1 MIDLMEL
8 AKEGVKTITPFLAI
22 GGKEILKSAASDL
35 WKFIKGIAKSKE
47 EVNLIE
53 EFKATP
59 SDPSL
64 NLKLIELLESKI
76 KYDENLTSELA
87 EIIKTTQATVE
98 FKNYVTQIGDNN
110 IALTG
115 KIQNSTININ
125 K

>member
-22 GGKEILKSAASDL
+22 GGKEIIKSAASDL

-47 EVNLIE
+47 EENLIE
-53 EFKATP
+53 EFEASP
-59 SDPSL
+59 NDPSL

-76 KYDENLTSELA
+76 RHDENLTSTLT
-87 EIIKTTQATVE
+87 EIIRTTQATEE
-98 FKNYVTQIGDNN
+98 FKSYVTQIGDNN

>member
-53 EFKATP
+53 EFEATP
-59 SDPSL
+59 NDPSL

>member
-1 MIDLMEL
+1 MEL

-22 GGKEILKSAASDL
+22 GGKEIIKSAASDL

-47 EVNLIE
+47 EENLIE
-53 EFKATP
+53 EFEASP
-59 SDPSL
+59 NDPSL

-76 KYDENLTSELA
+76 RHDENLTSTLT
-87 EIIKTTQATVE
+87 EIIRTTQATEE
-98 FKNYVTQIGDNN
+98 FKSYVTQIGDNN